1 MKVSAPPA
9 LLNMLISAA
18 YVCADTCIYMH
29 DDGYK
34 MSFLFLP
41 LRGSCTV
48 GIAEIDRT
56 ADKLL
61 IVLEMLLLFEVALS
75 LLVIEHLPL
84 HSKHTLP
91 ITICTS
97 IVCYST

>member
-18 YVCADTCIYMH
+18 YVCADTCIY

-61 IVLEMLLLFEVALS
+61 IVLRCF
-75 LLVIEHLPL
+75 
-84 HSKHTLP
+84 
-91 ITICTS
+91 
-97 IVCYST
+97 CYLK